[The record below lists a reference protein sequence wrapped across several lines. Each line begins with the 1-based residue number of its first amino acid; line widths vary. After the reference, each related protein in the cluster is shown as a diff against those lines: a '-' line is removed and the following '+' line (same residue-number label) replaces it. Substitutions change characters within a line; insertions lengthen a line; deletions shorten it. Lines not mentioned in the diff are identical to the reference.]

1 MRKKILSL
9 LGIAR
14 KAGKTVLGT
23 DMTVESIRKKSSS
36 VKIILL
42 ASDSSANTVK
52 RIKNTSEYYG
62 IHLLRLSID
71 KIELAALMGHSAE
84 LSVIGITDAGFADA
98 MKKAE
103 IMN

>member
-1 MRKKILSL
+1 MNEKKIISL

-36 VKIILL
+36 VKVIIMAAD
-42 ASDSSANTVK
+42 ASQNTVK

-62 IHLLRLSID
+62 IHLIKLDADKLS
-71 KIELAALMGHSAE
+71 LAQLMGHSSE
-84 LSVIGITDAGFADA
+84 LSVIGVTDSGFADA

-103 IMN
+103 ND

>member
-1 MRKKILSL
+1 MNEKKILSL

-36 VKIILL
+36 VKTILL
-42 ASDSSANTVK
+42 AADSSANTVK

-62 IHLLRLSID
+62 IHLINLSVGKTD
-71 KIELAALMGHSAE
+71 LAQLMGHSAE
-84 LSVIGITDAGFADA
+84 LSVVGITDTGFADA

-103 IMN
+103 ID